1 MKKLLSLVA
10 LTAISI
16 SLFPSQP
23 ANAQYPQTGVANDI
37 VCRFK
42 YKFANEDWMIGDAS
56 GTTRLDAKKTRNKII
71 ESIQTQADSTGAE
84 LEIVHLGCRDPWG
97 QN

>member
-1 MKKLLSLVA
+1 M
-10 LTAISI
+10 
-16 SLFPSQP
+16 
-23 ANAQYPQTGVANDI
+23 
-37 VCRFK
+37 
-42 YKFANEDWMIGDAS
+42 GDAS

-71 ESIQTQADSTGAE
+71 EGIQSQAESTGSE